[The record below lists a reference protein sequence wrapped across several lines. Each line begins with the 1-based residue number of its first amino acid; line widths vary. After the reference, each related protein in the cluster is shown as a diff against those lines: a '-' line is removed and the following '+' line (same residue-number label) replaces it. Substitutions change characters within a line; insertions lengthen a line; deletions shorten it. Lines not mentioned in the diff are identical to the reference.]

1 MEVNIRCTQAKTRL
15 EKVAITKTEN
25 IFVKKATRKYLLH
38 KRIKKITIK
47 TGTKIKV
54 KMKTMKPI

>member
-25 IFVKKATRKYLLH
+25 IFVKKATRKYLIH
-38 KRIKKITIK
+38 KRIKKITIRQEPK
-47 TGTKIKV
+47 
-54 KMKTMKPI
+54 